1 MLLARVQEEN
11 LDNLLLSWDHFFIN
25 PLRHRAALSK
35 LQVILIQTWDKIR
48 TPLCKRLLSK
58 HENRV
63 CEKNSS
69 NTGPSTCLTVGQKSQ
84 VQGLAACKSQVW
96 NWKMRNEVC
105 NWVLILAK
113 FCKNFIWCFW
123 KKTVQKPCTIFTER
137 IPSITPF
144 ITCSRQ
150 KRLGTFGQMLEIV
163 TRWNTKKKGSMHSGL
178 LFCKIAVSHLLSA
191 IT

>member
-84 VQGLAACKSQVW
+84 EQGLAACKRKVW
-96 NWKMRNEVC
+96 NWKWEMKCVIES
-105 NWVLILAK
+105 W
-113 FCKNFIWCFW
+113 FW
-123 KKTVQKPCTIFTER
+123 KNV
-137 IPSITPF
+137 SINDRF
-144 ITCSRQ
+144 
-150 KRLGTFGQMLEIV
+150 FA
-163 TRWNTKKKGSMHSGL
+163 KKDS
-178 LFCKIAVSHLLSA
+178 FNI
-191 IT
+191 